1 MADNINNE
9 KLDQYND
16 SLRESLNLSKMLSDN
31 VVALAGSMA
40 KLSME
45 GRSTLSGLKEI
56 GKDIQK
62 TISLTDKLRAGKL
75 KEKEVNLQIGKL
87 QQDYNKYITETQ
99 NGINSINTLTQRQ
112 VDLQA
117 EIAREETS
125 NLDRRNRINNTYTQL
140 DDLQSRLIVKNTEI
154 NNAAAQL
161 KGALKDQ
168 AAELRQQIRDTNA
181 VLNADEKRVDSSE
194 RILSKQKKE
203 QEQIDN
209 ILYAHDRLVDTYADE
224 IEKNE
229 ALVKSLREQGL
240 LSRLTS
246 KNLDSMSSGLKD
258 IKNLL
263 GPFAAI
269 FEFIKK
275 IAFGASD
282 QVVRLQKGLVASKEE
297 AYALRQGFN
306 DAAVASGDIAINTE
320 RLISANTEL
329 GKQLGF
335 NARFSND
342 MNIQF
347 IKLTK
352 QLGISEEAAGGLAK
366 LTKANGLEF
375 KDVKNTVYQTTQALS
390 SQNGIQ
396 IDQKEV
402 MEEVGKITGQT
413 LAMLKGNPKALTEA
427 VVQAKLLG
435 TTLESAKKSGAA
447 LLDFESSI
455 ENELQAELITG
466 RQFNL
471 ERARSAALT
480 GDLVTE
486 MKELANQGI
495 DFNNYSNMN
504 VIAQQK
510 IADMMGKTTDELS
523 DQLLK
528 QQYLGMSRE
537 QIVAMSGEEVA
548 NRVEALNA
556 QDKFNLAMEKM
567 QDVVGKI
574 VGGPLG
580 QFADMI
586 ASLLENS
593 TVLYGVM
600 TAIAAISYTKL
611 ITGLA
616 ASAVQAGLLAIGSTA
631 AMSAL
636 TLGVAA
642 IAIVG
647 GIAMVASAMS
657 SANQEV
663 TPAGDMFSSKGK
675 TIVAPKE
682 GGLFSLS
689 DNDQFAAHPQLGDMI
704 NNRPQQTN
712 TVVQDNSA
720 IVNAIARLGDTM
732 KGVNDGVAQLYN
744 KSGTIIMSGDKVGT
758 ALVKGNYNLA

>member
-1 MADNINNE
+1 MSTTEAAIQINF
-9 KLDQYND
+9 KTKKDG
-16 SLRESLNLSKMLSDN
+16 MLIN
-31 VVALAGSMA
+31 
-40 KLSME
+40 
-45 GRSTLSGLKEI
+45 
-56 GKDIQK
+56 
-62 TISLTDKLRAGKL
+62 LRANDAIELDGL
-75 KEKEVNLQIGKL
+75 L
-87 QQDYNKYITETQ
+87 D
-99 NGINSINTLTQRQ
+99 SLTQRLAALI
-112 VDLQA
+112 DLEQTVEGMA
-117 EIAREETS
+117 ETF
-125 NLDRRNRINNTYTQL
+125 
-140 DDLQSRLIVKNTEI
+140 
-154 NNAAAQL
+154 
-161 KGALKDQ
+161 
-168 AAELRQQIRDTNA
+168 
-181 VLNADEKRVDSSE
+181 
-194 RILSKQKKE
+194 
-203 QEQIDN
+203 
-209 ILYAHDRLVDTYADE
+209 
-224 IEKNE
+224 
-229 ALVKSLREQGL
+229 
-240 LSRLTS
+240 
-246 KNLDSMSSGLKD
+246 KD
-258 IKNLL
+258 IKGLL
-263 GPFAAI
+263 NPFAGI

-282 QVVRLQKGLVASKEE
+282 QVVRIQKGLVASKEE

-306 DAAVASGDIAINTE
+306 DAAVASGDVAVNTE
-320 RLISANTEL
+320 RMVAANTEL

-342 MNIQF
+342 MNTQF

-366 LTKANGLEF
+366 LTKASGREF

-413 LAMLKGNPKALTEA
+413 LAMLKGNPQALTEA

-510 IADMMGKTTDELS
+510 IADMMGKTTDELT

-567 QDVVGKI
+567 QDIVGKI

-580 QFADMI
+580 QFADMLATMLSSTEGLVI
-586 ASLLENS
+586 AL
-593 TVLYGVM
+593 GVM
-600 TAIAAISYTKL
+600 AGISMTKL
-611 ITGLA
+611 IVGLA
-616 ASAVQAGLLAIGSTA
+616 ASAVQAGMLTAGAISA
-631 AMSAL
+631 NAAL
-636 TLGVAA
+636 TFGIGTAVVVGA
-642 IAIVG
+642 IAAG
-647 GIAMVASAMS
+647 MMAYS
-657 SANQEV
+657 SAKEEAA
-663 TPAGDMFSSKGK
+663 TPAGDMFSSGGK
-675 TIVAPKE
+675 TLVAPKE

-704 NNRPQQTN
+704 NNRPQQTA
-712 TVVQDNSA
+712 VVQDNSA
-720 IVNAIARLGDTM
+720 VVNAIAKLGDTM
-732 KGVNDGVAQLYN
+732 KGVNDGISQLYN
-744 KSGTIIMSGDKVGT
+744 KKTDIYMGSSKVGT
-758 ALVKGNYNLA
+758 ELTIGNYNLA

>member
-1 MADNINNE
+1 MADNFNREELEN
-9 KLDQYND
+9 YND
-16 SLRESLNLSKMLSDN
+16 NLREAVNYSRQLSENILKLAGRMANLSAEARMTRRLTSELESDI
-31 VVALAGSMA
+31 
-40 KLSME
+40 K
-45 GRSTLSGLKEI
+45 
-56 GKDIQK
+56 K
-62 TISLTDKLRAGKL
+62 TITLTDKLYAGKL
-75 KEKEVNLQIGKL
+75 KEREA
-87 QQDYNKYITETQ
+87 
-99 NGINSINTLTQRQ
+99 QRQ
-112 VDLQA
+112 LNQLSEKYRKYVEDAADSTTELGKYLAQNAQDQLNYQNRLNQSLQ
-117 EIAREETS
+117 EES
-125 NLDRRNRINNTYTQL
+125 NLKSDIRQADLSIDASQRAIATLEAQQINANATQVQL
-140 DDLQSRLIVKNTEI
+140 LQDQINQHKDIVKQLNQDIRANETLLRIKQKDINKTQEQLTATEKIIEANQVLIDQYNTEI
-154 NNAAAQL
+154 Q
-161 KGALKDQ
+161 KG
-168 AAELRQQIRDTNA
+168 
-181 VLNADEKRVDSSE
+181 
-194 RILSKQKKE
+194 
-203 QEQIDN
+203 
-209 ILYAHDRLVDTYADE
+209 
-224 IEKNE
+224 E
-229 ALVKSLREQGL
+229 ALLN
-240 LSRLTS
+240 
-246 KNLDSMSSGLKD
+246 NLKKQASTAEGISETFKD
-258 IKNLL
+258 IKALL
-263 GPFAAI
+263 NPFSAI

-282 QVVRLQKGLVASKEE
+282 QVVRIQKGLVASKEE

-306 DAAVASGDIAINTE
+306 DAAVASGEISVNTE
-320 RLISANTEL
+320 RMVAANTEL

-335 NARFSND
+335 NSRFSND

-396 IDQKEV
+396 IDQREV

-471 ERARSAALT
+471 ERARTAALT
-480 GDLVTE
+480 GDLTTE

-495 DFNNYSNMN
+495 DFNNFSNMN

-567 QDVVGKI
+567 QDIVGKI

-586 ASLLENS
+586 AKLLDNS
-593 TVLYGVM
+593 VVLYGVM
-600 TAIAAISYTKL
+600 TTIAAISFTKL
-611 ITGLA
+611 VAGLA
-616 ASAVQAGLLAIGSTA
+616 ASAVQAGLLAAGSATA
-631 AMSAL
+631 ASAL
-636 TLGVAA
+636 TFGVAA
-642 IAIVG
+642 IAIAAAVT
-647 GIAMVASAMS
+647 GIAAAYT
-657 SANQEV
+657 AFQEDATNV
-663 TPAGDMFSSKGK
+663 GDMSYSKGK
-675 TIVAPKE
+675 TIVSTKE

-689 DNDQFAAHPQLGDMI
+689 DNDDIAVAPGIGDMI
-704 NNRPQQTN
+704 SRPQQQTA
-712 TVVQDNSA
+712 VVQDNSL
-720 IVNAIARLGDTM
+720 IVNAIASLNDTM
-732 KGVNDGVAQLYN
+732 KGVKDGVGQLYN
-744 KSGTIIMSGDKVGT
+744 KSGTIIMSGDRVGT

>member
-16 SLRESLNLSKMLSDN
+16 SLRESLDLSKMLSSN
-31 VVALAGSMA
+31 IVALAGSMA
-40 KLSME
+40 KVNME
-45 GRSTLSGLKEI
+45 GLKTLSGLKEI

-62 TISLTDKLRAGKL
+62 TINLTDKLRAGKL
-75 KEKEVNLQIGKL
+75 KEKEVNFQIAKL
-87 QQDYNKYITETQ
+87 QEDYNRYISDTE
-99 NGINSINTLTQRQ
+99 NGLNNIYSITQRQ
-112 VDLQA
+112 ADLQQQ
-117 EIAREETS
+117 IS
-125 NLDRRNRINNTYTQL
+125 
-140 DDLQSRLIVKNTEI
+140 DDANKKLRLEGEI
-154 NNAAAQL
+154 NRETTLNISLNQQLVNKLQAIANASIQH
-161 KGALKDQ
+161 KQGLKDE
-168 AAELRQQIRDTNA
+168 AAILRQEISSSNS
-181 VLNADEKRVDSSE
+181 VLNIKEKQISQTDKLIDKS
-194 RILSKQKKE
+194 QKE
-203 QEQIDN
+203 IDQIGN
-209 ILYAHDRLVDTYADE
+209 ILYAHDRLIDSYADE

-229 ALVKSLREQGL
+229 ALVKSLKEQGL
-240 LSRLTS
+240 LSRLNS
-246 KNLDSMSSGLKD
+246 KNIDNMSSGLKD

-275 IAFGASD
+275 IAFSASD
-282 QVVRLQKGLVASKEE
+282 QVVRIQKGLVASKEE

-306 DAAVASGDIAINTE
+306 DAAVASGDIAVNTE
-320 RLISANTEL
+320 RMVVANTEL

-335 NARFSND
+335 NSRFSND

-366 LTKANGLEF
+366 LTKASGREF

-413 LAMLKGNPKALTEA
+413 LAMLKGNPQALTEA

-510 IADMMGKTTDELS
+510 IADMMGKTTDELT

-567 QDVVGKI
+567 QDIVGKI

-586 ASLLENS
+586 ASLLDNS
-593 TVLYGVM
+593 AVLYGIM
-600 TAIAAISYTKL
+600 TAIAAISFTKL
-611 ITGLA
+611 IVGLA
-616 ASAVQAGLLAIGSTA
+616 AAAAESGLLAISTA
-631 AMSAL
+631 TWSSILSFGAAAIIAV
-636 TLGVAA
+636 GAIAAVAA
-642 IAIVG
+642 
-647 GIAMVASAMS
+647 AMKSG
-657 SANQEV
+657 QQDIE
-663 TPAGDMFSSKGK
+663 PAGDMFSSKGK
-675 TIVAPKE
+675 TLVAPKE

-704 NNRPQQTN
+704 NNRPQQTA
-712 TVVQDNSA
+712 VVQDNSA
-720 IVNAIARLGDTM
+720 VVNAITQLGNTM
-732 KGVNDGVAQLYN
+732 TSVKEGVAQLYN
-744 KSGTIIMSGDKVGT
+744 KKTDIYMGSSKVGT
-758 ALVKGNYNLA
+758 GLTIDNYNLA